1 MNEEIKCE
9 TYIPLKL
16 RIRLL
21 IRKLKSFLTRHEGI
35 LTGLAML
42 IVFCL
47 GIYNVCSIFASSFG
61 YNLKSEMSYQIKKS
75 TERR

>member
-9 TYIPLKL
+9 TYIPW
-16 RIRLL
+16 RIRL
-21 IRKLKSFLTRHEGI
+21 KNFLTRHEGI

-47 GIYNVCSIFASSFG
+47 GIYNVCSVFASSFG